1 MATRAEINE
10 KYGIVR
16 LMPPDVANE
25 QLSEEDAAMYER
37 IVKMQI
43 QEFDDYEKEE

>member
-25 QLSEEDAAMYER
+25 QLSEEDAVMYE
-37 IVKMQI
+37 KMVQVSM
-43 QEFDDYEKEE
+43 QVFNEFEDED